1 MRKSRRSIPDIILGT
16 MLVLALAFWMAA
28 DPLDFQFFVKNV
40 EPIFLKSREGSAR
53 CYNCHS
59 LDSNKALFHLE
70 QLGPDGTWTE
80 EQSKRNFENARKLV
94 EPGQPLKSRLLLHP
108 LAEDAGGDPFHTG
121 GKFWKSK
128 DDPEWKILAQW
139 VNGRNR

>member
-1 MRKSRRSIPDIILGT
+1 
-16 MLVLALAFWMAA
+16 MLTLALALWMAA
-28 DPLDFQFFVKNV
+28 EPLDFQFFVKRI
-40 EPIFLKSREGSAR
+40 EPIFLRNREGASR

-70 QLGPDGTWTE
+70 QLGPDGAWS
-80 EQSKRNFENARKLV
+80 EQQSRRNFENARKLV
-94 EPGQPLKSRLLLHP
+94 EAGQPLKSRLLVHP

-128 DDPEWKILAQW
+128 DDPEWQILAQW
-139 VNGRNR
+139 VNGENLK

>member
-1 MRKSRRSIPDIILGT
+1 MFSAAFT
-16 MLVLALAFWMAA
+16 VVLALWLAA
-28 DPLDFQFFVKNV
+28 DPLDFPFFVKRI
-40 EPIFLKSREGSAR
+40 EPIFLKNRQGASR

-70 QLGPDGTWTE
+70 PLGPEGTWSE
-80 EQSKRNFENARKLV
+80 AQSRRNFENARSLV

-121 GKFWKSK
+121 GKFWKSR
-128 DDPEWKILAQW
+128 DDPEWRLLAQW
-139 VNGRNR
+139 VNGEKP